1 MSGIHKKIA
10 EILHLAEHQIE
21 AVLQLAAEGATIP
34 FIARYRKERTGNLD
48 ELQIEQII
56 HQNKKHLELESRKE
70 SIIHSIESQGLLT
83 DELKK
88 QILHCQESAELED
101 LYLPYKPKKRTRAAI
116 AKAAGL
122 EPLARQLMSFYSGNV
137 LQLAKKYTKPDFPEA
152 EDALA
157 GARDIIAEWVSEN
170 PQVRNS
176 IRTTFRREAI
186 IRSSLK
192 RNANAEQAEKYRDY
206 LQFEQALNRIPAHRL
221 HAIRRGEKEGFLS
234 VKIAIDNPKAIEI
247 LQKRLVKSNNEAGQQ
262 VAEAIKDSYNR
273 LIEPSIESEFDAA
286 SIEKA
291 DKEAVETFK
300 SNLYQLLMAAPL
312 GKKRILAID
321 PGFRSGCKLV
331 CLDEYGNLLHNETI
345 YPHPPQNQTILAA
358 KKTDSLVEAYQIQ
371 AIAIGNGT
379 ASRETEHFIK
389 KIKFSTNLQVFI
401 VSEDGASVYSASSI
415 AREEFPDYDVTVRGA
430 VSIGRRLM
438 DPLAELVKIDP
449 KSIGVGQYQHDVNQ
463 TLLKESLDQTVIN
476 AVNRIGVDVNTASK
490 QLLAYISGL
499 GPQLAENI
507 IQYRSDN
514 QGIKSRTDLLKVPR
528 MGKKTYEQ
536 AAGFLRISNAE
547 NPLDTTSVHPESYSI
562 VEKMAKSMQCEIID
576 LIQKKEL
583 RDQIVLEK
591 FVTPNA
597 GLPTLN
603 DIMAELEKPGR
614 DPRKIAKVLEFSQEI
629 RKIEDLQIGMILPGI
644 VNNITNFGAFVDIG
658 IKESGLIHISQMKN
672 QFISNPSEVVK
683 LHQHLKVKVI
693 EIDIPRKRIQL
704 SLKDIPQ

>member
-10 EILHLAEHQIE
+10 EILHLEEHQIA

-34 FIARYRKERTGNLD
+34 FIARYRKERTANLD

-56 HQNKKHLELESRKE
+56 HHHKKYLELESRKE
-70 SIIHSIESQGLLT
+70 SILHSIESQGLLN
-83 DELKK
+83 DELKTK
-88 QILHCQESAELED
+88 ILQCQDTVELED
-101 LYLPYKPKKRTRAAI
+101 LYLPFKPKKRTRAAV
-116 AKAAGL
+116 ARAAGL
-122 EPLARQLMSFYSGNV
+122 EPLARQLMSFYNGN
-137 LQLAKKYTKPDFPEA
+137 LKLLAQKYVNKDVADADE
-152 EDALA
+152 ALA
-157 GARDIIAEWVSEN
+157 GARDIIAEWIAEN
-170 PQVRNS
+170 PLARNLVRNL
-176 IRTTFRREAI
+176 FRREAI
-186 IRSSLK
+186 IKSSLK
-192 RNANAEQAEKYRDY
+192 RNAIAESAEKYRDY

-234 VKIAIDNPKAIEI
+234 VKINIEKAKAIET
-247 LQKRLVKSNNEAGQQ
+247 LQKRFVKVENEAGKEVSAAIQDCYSRLLEP
-262 VAEAIKDSYNR
+262 AIEA
-273 LIEPSIESEFDAA
+273 EFDAA

-291 DKEAVETFK
+291 DKEAVQTFK

-345 YPHPPQNQTILAA
+345 YPHPPQSQTILAA

-389 KIKFSTNLQVFI
+389 KIKFSANLQVFI
-401 VSEDGASVYSASSI
+401 VSEDGASVYSASPI
-415 AREEFPDYDVTVRGA
+415 AREEFPQFDVTVRGA

-490 QLLAYISGL
+490 QLLSYISGL

-507 IQYRSDN
+507 IQYRN
-514 QGIKSRTDLLKVPR
+514 ENNGIKSRSELLKVPR

-536 AAGFLRISNAE
+536 AAGFLRISNAK

-562 VEKMAKSMQCEIID
+562 VEKMAQTLQCEILD
-576 LIQKKEL
+576 LIKRKDL
-583 RDQIVLEK
+583 RDQIVLER

-597 GLPTLN
+597 GLPTLT

-614 DPRKIAKVLEFSQEI
+614 DPRKMAKVLEFSKEI
-629 RKIEDLQIGMILPGI
+629 RKIEDLQVEMILPGI

-683 LHQHLKVKVI
+683 LHQHVKVKVI